1 MPVVSKVSYSVLQFL
16 SVFCS
21 ARGVYG
27 VLQFLSGVQCARVVY
42 GVQQFFSVVLYSAC
56 GVYGVLWCPTVSH
69 WCSVVPV
76 VSLWCPI
83 VSMVSN
89 SFSMVFCGVYGVL

>member
-1 MPVVSKVSYSVLQFL
+1 MCSAVPVVSMVSYSF
-16 SVFCS
+16 SVAFS
-21 ARGVYG
+21 VPVVSMVSY
-27 VLQFLSGVQCARVVY
+27 SVY